1 MRKEWFMFGMRFRV
15 LVMVAVLFVLSLFV
29 ISGVSK
35 ASPSVGNAAPSQSS
49 SASVASV
56 HNLTIT
62 SVSPAAGSIKAG
74 STVTITGTG
83 FAAGARVVFDET
95 AATDVKVVSATEITA
110 TVPVKVKSQNVDI
123 TVFVGTEGASLA
135 GAPKT
140 HGSQAVVHGYK
151 DDK

>member
-1 MRKEWFMFGMRFRV
+1 MFGKRLRV
-15 LVMVAVLFVLSLFV
+15 LVMVVMLFVLSLFV

-35 ASPSVGNAAPSQSS
+35 ASPSVGNAAPNQSS
-49 SASVASV
+49 SASAASV

-62 SVSPAAGSIKAG
+62 GISPANGSIKAG

-95 AATDVKVVSATEITA
+95 AATDVKVVSDTVITA
-110 TVPVKVKSQNVDI
+110 TVPVKVKAKNVDI
-123 TVFVGTEGASLA
+123 TVFVGTEGVSLA
-135 GAPKT
+135 GDPKA